1 MKLHYRK
8 LLVSSLAF
16 PVVVVGI
23 LVLATPSLMQS
34 RESAMFAQ
42 VHGQSRHMGML
53 LAQIEALNNQDEL
66 QEPIRLAFELLDRQ
80 SESLTGLQEATATKS
95 SDGPG
100 GPGLIAA
107 LSAIVGM
114 FGTLTSVLF
123 SWRQDMRDA
132 RLQLTHLQDANPQAV
147 QQRAA
152 A

>member
-1 MKLHYRK
+1 MRLHYRK
-8 LLVSSLAF
+8 LLISSLAL
-16 PVVVVGI
+16 PVVVVVI
-23 LVLATPSLMQS
+23 LAVATPSLMQS
-34 RESAMFAQ
+34 RDSAMFAT
-42 VHGQSRHMGML
+42 VHSQGRQMGML

-66 QEPIRLAFELLDRQ
+66 REPIQLGYELLDHQ
-80 SESLTGLQEATATKS
+80 SESLIGLQQATAAQNS
-95 SDGPG
+95 GGSG

-132 RLQLTHLQDANPQAV
+132 RFQLTQLQGANPQTV
-147 QQRAA
+147 QHRAA